1 MAWVYLTIAGLL
13 EVCWAL
19 ALKAS
24 VGFSKPLPTVIF
36 AITILGSMALL
47 ALAMRHLPVGS
58 AYAIWTG
65 IGAVGTA
72 IVGIVLLGESASV
85 LRIVSLVLIVL
96 GILGLKLS
104 S

>member
-1 MAWVYLTIAGLL
+1 MAWVYLIIAGLL

-24 VGFSKPLPTVIF
+24 EGFSKPLPNVIF
-36 AITILGSMALL
+36 AVTITASMVLL

-72 IVGIVLLGESASV
+72 IVGIVLLGESASA
-85 LRIVSLVLIVL
+85 LRIASLVLIML

>member
-1 MAWVYLTIAGLL
+1 MAWVYLIIAGLL

-24 VGFSKPLPTVIF
+24 EGFSKPLPNVIF
-36 AITILGSMALL
+36 AVTITGSMVLL

-72 IVGIVLLGESASV
+72 IVGIVLLGESASA
-85 LRIVSLVLIVL
+85 LRIASLVLIML
-96 GILGLKLS
+96 GILGLKIS